1 MGDSE
6 EKEEEEGEEEKEEE
20 GEGGGGG
27 GEGEG
32 RGVWEAVASPSLWGA
47 AVDTDPTIQCKLI
60 QSPLY
65 NVTQNLVF
73 LTNDA
78 IAMVQYIYLTKM
90 TVLTSFQDFIRY

>member
-20 GEGGGGG
+20 GEGG
-27 GEGEG
+27 G

-65 NVTQNLVF
+65 NITQNLVF

-78 IAMVQYIYLTKM
+78 VAMGQYIYLTKM
-90 TVLTSFQDFIRY
+90 AILTSFQDFIRY